1 MARPKEFDP
10 GEAMREAMTAFW
22 ERGYHAT
29 SVSDLLTEMKLNRGS
44 LYGTFGD
51 KKKLFLAS
59 LAEYEKQSREMM
71 RQTLEQPG
79 SARAAIEQWALET
92 AMVCAG
98 ESGLRGCLGV
108 KAAMEMAPQ
117 DKDVAAWVRS
127 VTRARDQLVA
137 KAIRRGQDDGQINCN
152 LDSKVIARC
161 LNTLLAGLK
170 VRGTAAPSDREV
182 RQVVAVMLRILD

>member
-10 GEAMREAMTAFW
+10 ADAMREAMGAFW

-29 SVSDLLTEMKLNRGS
+29 SVSDLLAEMKLNRGS

-51 KKKLFLAS
+51 KKKLFLAT
-59 LAEYEKQSREMM
+59 LAEYEKQSRETM

-79 SARAAIEQWALET
+79 SAREAIEQWATET
-92 AMVCAG
+92 AAVCAG

-117 DKDVAAWVRS
+117 DKEVADWVRT
-127 VTRARDQLVA
+127 VTRARDLLVA
-137 KAIRRGQDDGQINCN
+137 KAIRRGQSDGQINPR
-152 LDSKVIARC
+152 LDPRVVARC
-161 LNTLLAGLK
+161 LNAAMAGLK
-170 VRGTAAPSDREV
+170 VRGTAAPTEKEVREV
-182 RQVVAVMLRILD
+182 VAMVLRILD

>member
-10 GEAMREAMTAFW
+10 DAAMRDAMTAFW
-22 ERGYHAT
+22 EHGYHAT
-29 SVSDLLTEMKLNRGS
+29 SVSDLLSEMKLNRGS

-51 KKKLFLAS
+51 KKKLFLAT

-79 SARAAIEQWALET
+79 SARKAIEHWATET

-117 DKDVAAWVRS
+117 DKDVAEWVRS

-137 KAIRRGQDDGQINCN
+137 KAIRRGQDDGEIKPS
-152 LDSKVIARC
+152 LDARVIARC

-170 VRGTAAPSDREV
+170 VRGTAAPTDREV
-182 RQVVAVMLRILD
+182 REVVEMMLRVLD

>member
-10 GEAMREAMTAFW
+10 SEAMREAMAAFW

-29 SVSDLLTEMKLNRGS
+29 SVSDLLAEMKLNRGS

-51 KKKLFLAS
+51 KKQLFLAS
-59 LAEYEKQSREMM
+59 LAEYEKQSRETM
-71 RQTLEQPG
+71 RQTLDQPG
-79 SARAAIEQWALET
+79 SARAAIEKWAIET
-92 AMVCAG
+92 AMACAG

-117 DKDVAAWVRS
+117 DEDVAEWVRS

-137 KAIRRGQDDGQINCN
+137 KAVRRGQDAGEINPS
-152 LDSKVIARC
+152 LDARVVARC

-182 RQVVAVMLRILD
+182 REVVAMTLRVLD